1 MRRRRWLTL
10 VFLLAHV
17 ENYEVDLDNEEQH
30 GEYLVGLVNE
40 EEIAIGKSKATAS
53 CILIARPGTKPEEVK
68 HLKAKFDGSTV
79 SITGPAKSG
88 SFVQHSDKWL
98 GVLTTIEKKMQ
109 ATKLKSRLHAIVT
122 KFKKKGKA
130 GSASKQ
136 KTTELSFASCGFSLS
151 TKYFNA
157 GMGDGEL
164 KLLPIPYTYEEEV
177 GDSSNKVTE
186 VMVVWR
192 AFIEGSF
199 EEVEEEEATEPEP
212 DSDYDLMVELMKGN
226 GI

>member
-1 MRRRRWLTL
+1 MEKYD
-10 VFLLAHV
+10 A
-17 ENYEVDLDNEEQH
+17 DLDNEEQH

-40 EEIAIGKSKATAS
+40 EEISNGNATAS

-68 HLKAKFDGSTV
+68 YLKAKLDGKNKI
-79 SITGPAKSG
+79 SITGPSKGGAWVK
-88 SFVQHSDKWL
+88 HSDKWL
-98 GVLTTIEKKMQ
+98 AVMSSIEGKMQ
-109 ATKLKSRLHAIVT
+109 AKKLKSRLNAIVT

-136 KTTELSFASCGFSLS
+136 KTTQISFTSCGVSLS
-151 TKYFNA
+151 TEHFNS

-177 GDSSNKVTE
+177 GDSKNKVTE
-186 VMVVWR
+186 VLVVWR

-199 EEVEEEEATEPEP
+199 EEVEEEAATEQEP

-226 GI
+226 TI